1 MMEKYQLFSPGT
13 KLFLLLGFCILQ
25 SDCSDLSSKDLDQGK
40 TSSDNV
46 QTLEVIP
53 GADQPGLYVPIL
65 RGKNVGLVVN
75 HSSRVGDSHLLDTL
89 LALDIQVKKI
99 FSPEH
104 GFRGDVADGAVIKDG
119 KDPRTGLPVIS
130 LYGRNK
136 KPTVDQLADLDIL
149 VFDIQ
154 DVGVRFY
161 TYLSTLHYVMESA
174 AENGKMVLVLDRPNP
189 NGYYIDGPVLEPEHS
204 SFIGLH
210 PVPVVYGMTI
220 GEYAQM
226 INGESWLAEGIQ
238 CVLKVIPL
246 MNYMRSNAYS
256 LPVRP
261 SPNLPTPA
269 SVLLYPSLA
278 FFEGTTVSVGRGTDQ
293 PFQCFGHPSYSQ
305 DSFAFT
311 PRSVQ
316 SSTNP
321 PWEGK
326 LCKGADLSG
335 LGFHEIAD
343 WKRLNLSF
351 LWEMYRNIPPTERF
365 FREDGYFEKLAGTRK
380 LREALENGIREDDLR
395 KSWIPEHDNFRKIR
409 SEYLLYPDFN

>member
-1 MMEKYQLFSPGT
+1 MEKYQLFYPGA
-13 KLFLLLGFCILQ
+13 KLFLLLVFCIVQ
-25 SDCSDLSSKDLDQGK
+25 FDCSDLSSKDLNEGE
-40 TSSDNV
+40 TSPNNV
-46 QTLEVIP
+46 QTLKVIP

-75 HSSRVGDSHLLDTL
+75 HSSMVGDRHLLDTL

-119 KDPRTGLPVIS
+119 KDPRTGLPVVS

-174 AENGKMVLVLDRPNP
+174 AEQGKMVLVLDRPNP
-189 NGYYIDGPVLEPEHS
+189 NGYYIDGPVLEPAHS

-210 PVPVVYGMTI
+210 PVPIVYGMTI
-220 GEYAQM
+220 GEYALM
-226 INGESWLAEGIQ
+226 INGQSWLAGGIQ

-246 MNYMRSNAYS
+246 INYVRSNAYA

-278 FFEGTTVSVGRGTDQ
+278 LFEGTTVSVGRGTDQ
-293 PFQCFGHPSYSQ
+293 PFQCFGHPSYTKGLF
-305 DSFAFT
+305 SFI
-311 PRSVQ
+311 PRSIK
-316 SSTNP
+316 SSTSP
-321 PWEGK
+321 PWEGQA
-326 LCKGADLSG
+326 CFGADLSG
-335 LGFHEIAD
+335 LSFQEVAE
-343 WKRLNLSF
+343 WKKLNLSF
-351 LWEMYRNIPPTERF
+351 LMEMYHSISSEESF
-365 FREDGYFEKLAGTRK
+365 FREDGYFEKLAGTRNV
-380 LREALENGIREDDLR
+380 RVALENGISEIEMRE
-395 KSWIPEHDNFRKIR
+395 SWKPELEKFGNIR
-409 SEYLLYPDFN
+409 AAYLLYPDFH